1 MNKVKII
8 RRPKLN
14 NPYFLVAWPG
24 MGDVAFRTASFLIE
38 KLGAKEFASIPS
50 EDFLYLNG
58 SIVQDG
64 ILDLPAPPTNK
75 FYYWKNTQQGKD
87 ASDLVI
93 FISDAQPDLTYYD
106 EYCQAILSAVKN
118 FEVKTII
125 CFAALPVPTDHTQ
138 DSEVLYC
145 ATDKKF
151 SEDLTK
157 FNIKKLTS
165 GQISGMN
172 GLFLGIAKKEGYRG
186 FCLLGEIPIYT
197 IQIENPKASQAI
209 LEVLN
214 KILGLSVDTHELK
227 SQAHVIEDQIN
238 QLVDYLKPGNQHA
251 PSPISE
257 EEIERI
263 KKSLSEYSKL
273 PQSIRTKIEEL
284 FQQSKKDITKAN
296 ELKKELDKWNIYKEY
311 EDKFLDLFKKPGDK
325 SN

>member
-1 MNKVKII
+1 MNKVKIT
-8 RRPKLN
+8 RRPKLK
-14 NPYFLVAWPG
+14 NPQLIVAWPG

-50 EDFLYLNG
+50 EDFLYLSG

-75 FYYWKNTQQGKD
+75 FYYWKNTRQGKD
-87 ASDLVI
+87 ASDLII

-106 EYCQAILSAVKN
+106 EYCETILSAVKN
-118 FEVKTII
+118 HDLKTVI
-125 CFAALPVPTDHTQ
+125 CFAALPVPSDHTQ

-145 ATDKKF
+145 ATDRKF
-151 SEDLTK
+151 SEELSAHK
-157 FNIKKLTS
+157 IKKLSS

-172 GLFLGIAKKEGYRG
+172 GLFLGLAKKKGYRG

-197 IQIENPKASQAI
+197 IQIENPKAAQAL
-209 LEVLN
+209 LEALN
-214 KILGLSVDTHELK
+214 KILGLSLDTHELK
-227 SQAHVIEDQIN
+227 EQGRLIEDQIN
-238 QLVDYLKPGNQHA
+238 QLVDYLKPGSQHT

-273 PQSIRTKIEEL
+273 PQSIRAKIEEL
-284 FQQSKKDITKAN
+284 FQQSRKDITKAG
-296 ELKKELDKWNIYKEY
+296 ELKSELDKWNIYKEY

>member
-1 MNKVKII
+1 MNKAKIT
-8 RRPKLN
+8 RKPKLN

-24 MGDVAFRTASFLIE
+24 MGDVAFRTASLLIE

-58 SIVQDG
+58 SVVQDG
-64 ILDLPAPPTNK
+64 ILDVPPAPTNK
-75 FYYWKNTQQGKD
+75 FYYWKNTQKGKG
-87 ASDLVI
+87 ASDIII
-93 FISDAQPDLTYYD
+93 FISDAQPDLAYYD
-106 EYCQAILSAVKN
+106 EYCQAILSAVENFKIKN
-118 FEVKTII
+118 IVS
-125 CFAALPVPTDHTQ
+125 FAALPVPTDHTQ

-145 ATDKKF
+145 ATDKKL
-151 SEDLTK
+151 SEELTK
-157 FNIKKLTS
+157 ANIKKLTS
-165 GQISGMN
+165 AQISGMN
-172 GLFLGIAKKEGYRG
+172 GLFLGMAKQHGYRG

-197 IQIENPKASQAI
+197 IQIENPKASEAI
-209 LEVLN
+209 LKALN

-227 SQAHVIEDQIN
+227 EQAHVIEDQIN

-273 PQSIRTKIEEL
+273 PQSIRAKIEEL
-284 FQQSKKDITKAN
+284 FQQSKNDITKAN
-296 ELKKELDKWNIYKEY
+296 ELKRELDKWNIYKEY